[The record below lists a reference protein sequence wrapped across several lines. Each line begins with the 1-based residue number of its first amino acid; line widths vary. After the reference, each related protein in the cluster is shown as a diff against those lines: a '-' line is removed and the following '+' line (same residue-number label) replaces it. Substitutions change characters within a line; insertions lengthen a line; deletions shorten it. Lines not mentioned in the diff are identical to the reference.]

1 MLAVRL
7 ALRLITGAGPAGR
20 LRLALTAL
28 GIALGVVAAL
38 FSLAVPRFLE
48 AGAERASDR
57 FPRAALAGQQA
68 AFSYAIVS
76 DDFKGRP
83 WLQVFLA
90 PADGGSPPPAPPGV
104 PRFPA
109 PGESFVSPEVQRI
122 VAQDASASRSQGT
135 AAGSIGPAG
144 LAQPEELVS
153 YIGVQADQ
161 LPDGGAAGSAFGVSS
176 GLSGPSVSPTAVRLE
191 MALLVGLPAAAYL
204 ATCAQLS
211 AASRMKRLAAL
222 RLLGLRRDTILR
234 VSALESG
241 IAGGVGALA
250 GLALFGRGAARL
262 DRAGVRPDLAY
273 GSGAVAVAE
282 HAAVHFAAEFAHLGS
297 LRVGGRVAGW
307 PV

>member
-7 ALRLITGAGPAGR
+7 ALRLITGAGPPGR

-90 PADGGSPPPAPPGV
+90 PADGGSSPPAPPGV

-122 VAQDASASRSQGT
+122 VAQDASASRS
-135 AAGSIGPAG
+135 
-144 LAQPEELVS
+144 
-153 YIGVQADQ
+153 
-161 LPDGGAAGSAFGVSS
+161 
-176 GLSGPSVSPTAVRLE
+176 R
-191 MALLVGLPAAAYL
+191 
-204 ATCAQLS
+204 
-211 AASRMKRLAAL
+211 
-222 RLLGLRRDTILR
+222 
-234 VSALESG
+234 
-241 IAGGVGALA
+241 
-250 GLALFGRGAARL
+250 
-262 DRAGVRPDLAY
+262 VRPQ
-273 GSGAVAVAE
+273 AVSV
-282 HAAVHFAAEFAHLGS
+282 
-297 LRVGGRVAGW
+297 LRG
-307 PV
+307 